1 MRVLLVNKFLERRG
15 GVETY
20 VIELGRVLAEA
31 GHEVQYFGMDGPER
45 VVGNEW
51 GIYSP
56 KLELGGRQG
65 LGRISDIARTIRSQ
79 ENHDLMVG
87 LLEKFQPD
95 IVHFNNIHYHLTPS
109 VLEAA
114 ARYKAAA
121 EKPVAIVMTQ
131 HDYHLVVPCDGCL
144 NNRTYEICEKCLD
157 GQYLRCALG
166 GCVRGGRAKSAVGA
180 LESTYWH
187 RRGTY
192 RHIDVCICPSAYM
205 RGRFEKVPEFAGRTA
220 HIPNFTNL
228 KRLTKPVEKG
238 GYVLYYGAYNRDKGV
253 ATLLDVARRHPEIE
267 FRFAGRGPLSEQMR
281 GIINVRDLGF
291 NSGERLREIVARAS
305 LVVVPSEGMENS
317 PFTVIE
323 AQCLC
328 APVLAAR
335 VGGIPELM
343 EDGVTGRLFDFRD
356 ERDLEHKLVEMMADG
371 ELLGRYARNCSAYE
385 PMSRRRY
392 LVMLEDVYGR
402 ALKRSPGE
410 KESA

>member
-20 VIELGRVLAEA
+20 VLELGRMLSEA
-31 GHEVQYFGMDGPER
+31 GHEVQFFGMDGPGRE
-45 VVGNEW
+45 VGNDW

-114 ARYKAAA
+114 AEYKASA
-121 EKPVAIVMTQ
+121 EKPVGIVMTQ

-144 NNRTYEICEKCLD
+144 NNRTYEMCEKCLD
-157 GQYLRCALG
+157 GRYLRCARR
-166 GCVRGGRAKSAVGA
+166 GCVRGGGAKSAVGT
-180 LESTYWH
+180 LESMYWH

-205 RGRFEKVPEFAGRTA
+205 RDRFERVPEFAGRTA

-228 KRLTKPVEKG
+228 KRLAKPVEKE

-267 FRFAGRGPLSEQMR
+267 FRFAGRGPYSEQMK
-281 GIINVRDLGF
+281 GISNVRDLGF
-291 NSGERLREIVARAS
+291 NTGEHLREIVARAS
-305 LVVVPSEGMENS
+305 LVVVPSEWPENS

-328 APVLAAR
+328 TPVLAADI
-335 VGGIPELM
+335 GGIPELM
-343 EDGVTGRLFDFRD
+343 EDGVTGRLFEFRNVK
-356 ERDLEHKLVEMMADG
+356 DLESRLIDLMSDHA
-371 ELLGRYARNCSAYE
+371 LLERYSRFCGSYE
-385 PMSRRRY
+385 PMSSQRY
-392 LVMLEDVYGR
+392 LCLLADAYR
-402 ALKRSPGE
+402 SALKYVPEGFNT
-410 KESA
+410 

>member
-20 VIELGRVLAEA
+20 VLELGRMLSEA
-31 GHEVQYFGMDGPER
+31 GHEVQFFGMDGPGRE
-45 VVGNEW
+45 VGNDW

-114 ARYKAAA
+114 AEYKASA
-121 EKPVAIVMTQ
+121 EKPVGIVMTQ

-144 NNRTYEICEKCLD
+144 NNRTYEMCEKCLD
-157 GQYLRCALG
+157 GRYLRCARR
-166 GCVRGGRAKSAVGA
+166 GCVRGGRAKSAVGT
-180 LESTYWH
+180 LESMYWH

-205 RGRFEKVPEFAGRTA
+205 RDRFERVPEFAGRTA

-228 KRLTKPVEKG
+228 KCLAKPVEKE

-267 FRFAGRGPLSEQMR
+267 FRFAGRGPYSEQMK
-281 GIINVRDLGF
+281 GISNVRDLGF
-291 NSGERLREIVARAS
+291 NTGEHLREIVARAS
-305 LVVVPSEGMENS
+305 LVVVPSEWPENS

-328 APVLAAR
+328 TPVLAADI
-335 VGGIPELM
+335 GGIPELM
-343 EDGVTGRLFDFRD
+343 EDGVTGRLFEFRNVK
-356 ERDLEHKLVEMMADG
+356 DLESRLIDLMSDHA
-371 ELLGRYARNCSAYE
+371 LLERYSRFCGSYE
-385 PMSRRRY
+385 PMSSQRY
-392 LVMLEDVYGR
+392 LCLLADAYR
-402 ALKRSPGE
+402 SALKYVPEGFNT
-410 KESA
+410 

>member
-1 MRVLLVNKFLERRG
+1 MRVLLANKFLERRG

-20 VIELGRVLAEA
+20 VLELGRMLSEA
-31 GHEVQYFGMDGPER
+31 GHEVQFFGMDGPGRE
-45 VVGNEW
+45 VGNDW

-114 ARYKAAA
+114 AEYKASA
-121 EKPVAIVMTQ
+121 EKPVGIVMTQ

-144 NNRTYEICEKCLD
+144 NNRTYEMCEKCLD
-157 GQYLRCALG
+157 GRYLRCARR
-166 GCVRGGRAKSAVGA
+166 GCVRGGRAKSAVGT
-180 LESTYWH
+180 LESMYWH

-205 RGRFEKVPEFAGRTA
+205 RDRFERVPEFAGRTA

-228 KRLTKPVEKG
+228 KRLAKPVEKE

-267 FRFAGRGPLSEQMR
+267 FRFAGRGPYSEQMK
-281 GIINVRDLGF
+281 GISNVRDLGF
-291 NSGERLREIVARAS
+291 NTGEHLREIVARAS
-305 LVVVPSEGMENS
+305 LVVVPSEWPENS

-328 APVLAAR
+328 TPVLAADI
-335 VGGIPELM
+335 GGIPELM
-343 EDGVTGRLFDFRD
+343 EDGVTGRLFEFRNVK
-356 ERDLEHKLVEMMADG
+356 DLESRLIDLMSDHA
-371 ELLGRYARNCSAYE
+371 LLERYSRFCGSYE
-385 PMSRRRY
+385 PMSSQRY
-392 LVMLEDVYGR
+392 LCLLADAYR
-402 ALKRSPGE
+402 SALKYVPEGFNT
-410 KESA
+410 

>member
-20 VIELGRVLAEA
+20 VLELGRMLSEA
-31 GHEVQYFGMDGPER
+31 GHEVQFFGMDGPGRE
-45 VVGNEW
+45 VGNDW

-65 LGRISDIARTIRSQ
+65 LGRVAEIARTIRSQ
-79 ENHDLMVG
+79 ENHDLMSE

-95 IVHFNNIHYHLTPS
+95 IVHLNNIHYHLTPS

-114 ARYKAAA
+114 AEYKASA
-121 EKPVAIVMTQ
+121 EKPVGIVMTQ

-144 NNRTYEICEKCLD
+144 NNRTYEMCEKCLD
-157 GQYLRCALG
+157 GRYLRCARR
-166 GCVRGGRAKSAVGA
+166 GCVRGGRAKSAVGT
-180 LESTYWH
+180 LESMYWH

-205 RGRFEKVPEFAGRTA
+205 RDRFERVPEFAGRTA

-228 KRLTKPVEKG
+228 KRLAKPVEKE

-267 FRFAGRGPLSEQMR
+267 FRFAGRGPYSEQMK
-281 GIINVRDLGF
+281 GISNVRDLGF
-291 NSGERLREIVARAS
+291 NTGEHLREIVARAS
-305 LVVVPSEGMENS
+305 LVVVPSEWPENS

-328 APVLAAR
+328 TPVLAADI
-335 VGGIPELM
+335 GGIPELM
-343 EDGVTGRLFDFRD
+343 EDGVTGRLFEFRNVK
-356 ERDLEHKLVEMMADG
+356 DLESRLIDLMSDHA
-371 ELLGRYARNCSAYE
+371 LLERYSRFCGSYE
-385 PMSRRRY
+385 PMSSQRY
-392 LVMLEDVYGR
+392 LCLLADAYR
-402 ALKRSPGE
+402 SALKYVPEGFNT
-410 KESA
+410 